1 MVKTKAAK
9 TTNNNKLWLKPKRQQ
24 IQLKFKSK
32 KKKKLRREMGFA
44 TTEEIFDRSVE
55 TKMLNR
61 SHDERAKII
70 LM

>member
-32 KKKKLRREMGFA
+32 KKKEVKKRNG
-44 TTEEIFDRSVE
+44 VC
-55 TKMLNR
+55 NN
-61 SHDERAKII
+61 
-70 LM
+70 